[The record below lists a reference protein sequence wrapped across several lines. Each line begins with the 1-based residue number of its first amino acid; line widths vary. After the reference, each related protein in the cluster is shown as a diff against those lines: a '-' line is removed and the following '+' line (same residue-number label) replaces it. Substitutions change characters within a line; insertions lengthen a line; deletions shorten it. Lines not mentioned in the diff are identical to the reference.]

1 MGALGESVAGTDY
14 DTMIV
19 TGELNL
25 AALSSDNRFVLNLTS
40 LGDAETV
47 GPLLDF
53 DPLVTHSFTLIDY
66 GTLDLGANS
75 ALGANLSSLF
85 TLNTATFLDQG
96 GMEVALGWSVMDNG
110 DALVLTYAPIPE
122 PSTYGLALGALA
134 LAAAALRRRKL
145 AR

>member
-1 MGALGESVAGTDY
+1 
-14 DTMIV
+14 MIV

-53 DPLVTHSFTLIDY
+53 DPLSTYSFTLIDY
-66 GTLDLGANS
+66 GTLELGANTS
-75 ALGANLSSLF
+75 FGANLSSLF
-85 TLNTATFLDQG
+85 TLNTSGFLDQNG
-96 GMEVALGWSVMDNG
+96 NEVLAGWSVLNDT
-110 DALVLTYAPIPE
+110 DRSALVLTYSAIPE
-122 PSTYGLALGALA
+122 PSTYGLILGTLA
-134 LAAAALRRRKL
+134 LAGAAVRRRRKL